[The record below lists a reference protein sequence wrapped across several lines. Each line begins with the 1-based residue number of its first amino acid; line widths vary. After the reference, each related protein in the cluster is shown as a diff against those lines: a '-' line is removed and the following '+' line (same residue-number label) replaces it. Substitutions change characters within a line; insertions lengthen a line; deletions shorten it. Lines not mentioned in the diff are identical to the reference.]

1 MIGRLVPTGSSH
13 GTGSCTLGLHSASL
27 SASRA
32 HTADPAMLACI
43 FPPLPA
49 ASPLA
54 TPTASSSSPAVA
66 CASARTPCFISSP
79 SSSLP
84 LYSPYSPYPTYSS
97 YSSSSSS
104 SSSFPPTCASFT
116 SPLLHPRP
124 APSGRASAASI
135 STPRSASGAVSLSG
149 QLSASSNSSSTGSL
163 NGSSLSGSLSSSLH
177 GSVSGSGSWS
187 RHSREAARGARRG
200 SGDVGDRRRGL
211 PATAASATALIS
223 ADGGGG
229 GGGGGGEGAGGR
241 LKGGAAAAAV
251 GGNGIGVSWAWRGG
265 GGEMSGEGAE
275 ARGGAADGGVVGLL
289 QQLPLRRFLVWAL
302 VAGLVIQLRD
312 FGLHVKERA
321 GGAGLLAGMRRVWAG
336 LIMMGTYVLS
346 VVANAA
352 VEGAQR
358 VLPAKRRLLVA
369 LLYAFALAALLALG
383 FAYLPPLYNTATQL
397 ILNIQGEDA
406 YSWIATRM
414 RAEFGDTFTE
424 QLERYMLLMMSPPT
438 TQGIMGAGGVA
449 MAAHPSAALRQVF
462 KKYAGSMLSLL
473 ATAFAATGRF
483 LLKSLVSLILSA
495 MIVWDLP
502 SLARGM
508 QSLQTSRFAPIYDE
522 LAPVVLTFGR
532 IFCRALEAQSLIAV
546 VNTALTFLGMM
557 LLNIHGIL
565 VLSAVVF
572 VFSFVPVAGVVI
584 STVPM
589 GLVAL
594 SDPTA
599 PDVAFH
605 LPHCLKF
612 CQQLFL
618 LIHACLYVSL
628 HVSLLSSTPRH
639 PIAQSFTAHPASL
652 LSSLRFS
659 MFPSSLCLPLSL
671 LISLPPSVPSAHLK
685 LHPILTLAV
694 LLVAEHAM
702 GVWGLLVAV
711 PLTVFIVKHIIHTNP
726 LASLDGPSEPTSLSS
741 SSPSLPPASAA
752 AKSLPQLEGTAEAD
766 DTDSPHHHPE
776 T

>member
-1 MIGRLVPTGSSH
+1 MIGRLIPTAHHH
-13 GTGSCTLGLHSASL
+13 GTGNCALGLHSASL
-27 SASRA
+27 STSRA
-32 HTADPAMLACI
+32 HLSDPAMLACLS
-43 FPPLPA
+43 PPPPA

-66 CASARTPCFISSP
+66 CSTPSFLPYPSSSFS

-84 LYSPYSPYPTYSS
+84 LYSPYSSSTFTPARSAPLSSPLAHQLAHRSSRAAASINSTSRSASAAARRSFYSRAS
-97 YSSSSSS
+97 INGGLSASLHGGSSSS
-104 SSSFPPTCASFT
+104 A
-116 SPLLHPRP
+116 R
-124 APSGRASAASI
+124 
-135 STPRSASGAVSLSG
+135 
-149 QLSASSNSSSTGSL
+149 
-163 NGSSLSGSLSSSLH
+163 
-177 GSVSGSGSWS
+177 WS
-187 RHSREAARGARRG
+187 RGCSGTAGGARGGCRG
-200 SGDVGDRRRGL
+200 VGDRRRGV
-211 PATAASATALIS
+211 AAGAASATALVA

-229 GGGGGGEGAGGR
+229 GDGEGGR
-241 LKGGAAAAAV
+241 LKGAVAAAAAV
-251 GGNGIGVSWAWRGG
+251 GNGMGGSLVWREGS
-265 GGEMSGEGAE
+265 GEGSGEGAE
-275 ARGGAADGGVVGLL
+275 GRGEAADGGVVGLL
-289 QQLPLRRFLVWAL
+289 QQLPLRKCLVWAG
-302 VAGLVIQLRD
+302 VAGLVIQLRE
-312 FGLHVKERA
+312 FLG
-321 GGAGLLAGMRRVWAG
+321 
-336 LIMMGTYVLS
+336 IMMGTYVLS

-358 VLPAKRRLLVA
+358 VLPAQRRLLVALLYAFALAALLALGFAYLPPLYNTATQLILNIQRRLLVA

-438 TQGIMGAGGVA
+438 TQGIMGVGGAPVA

-462 KKYAGSMLSLL
+462 KKYAGSMLALL

-594 SDPTA
+594 SEGG
-599 PDVAFH
+599 VVKVV
-605 LPHCLKF
+605 LVVLMVV
-612 CQQLFL
+612 LM
-618 LIHACLYVSL
+618 HALEAYIL
-628 HVSLLSSTPRH
+628 N
-639 PIAQSFTAHPASL
+639 PA
-652 LSSLRFS
+652 
-659 MFPSSLCLPLSL
+659 
-671 LISLPPSVPSAHLK
+671 IYSAHLK

-726 LASLDGPSEPTSLSS
+726 LASLDGLSESSS
-741 SSPSLPPASAA
+741 SSPSASPSLSSKASSLSSASSSSSPSPPAPAA
-752 AKSLPQLEGTAEAD
+752 GSPAQSKGRSD
-766 DTDSPHHHPE
+766 DSPSPDHSPA
-776 T
+776 

>member
-13 GTGSCTLGLHSASL
+13 GTGSCTLGLLSASL

-32 HTADPAMLACI
+32 HTTDPAMLACI

-116 SPLLHPRP
+116 SPFLHPRP

-302 VAGLVIQLRD
+302 VAGLVIQLRE
-312 FGLHVKERA
+312 FLG
-321 GGAGLLAGMRRVWAG
+321 
-336 LIMMGTYVLS
+336 IMMGTYVLS

-424 QLERYMLLMMSPPT
+424 Q
-438 TQGIMGAGGVA
+438 GAGGVA

-594 SDPTA
+594 SEGG
-599 PDVAFH
+599 VVKVV
-605 LPHCLKF
+605 LVVLMVV
-612 CQQLFL
+612 LM
-618 LIHACLYVSL
+618 HALEAYIL
-628 HVSLLSSTPRH
+628 N
-639 PIAQSFTAHPASL
+639 PA
-652 LSSLRFS
+652 
-659 MFPSSLCLPLSL
+659 
-671 LISLPPSVPSAHLK
+671 IYSAHLK

-711 PLTVFIVKHIIHTNP
+711 PLTKPEVHAHAVLP
-726 LASLDGPSEPTSLSS
+726 MLTS
-741 SSPSLPPASAA
+741 P
-752 AKSLPQLEGTAEAD
+752 
-766 DTDSPHHHPE
+766 
-776 T
+776 

>member
-1 MIGRLVPTGSSH
+1 MIGRLIPTAHHH
-13 GTGSCTLGLHSASL
+13 GTGNCALGLHSASL
-27 SASRA
+27 STSRA
-32 HTADPAMLACI
+32 HLSDPAMLACLS
-43 FPPLPA
+43 PPPPA

-66 CASARTPCFISSP
+66 CSTPSFLPYPSSSFS

-84 LYSPYSPYPTYSS
+84 LYSPYSSSTFTPARSAPLSSPLAHQLAHRSSRAAASINSTSRSASAAARRSFYSRAS
-97 YSSSSSS
+97 INGGLSASLHGGSSSS
-104 SSSFPPTCASFT
+104 A
-116 SPLLHPRP
+116 R
-124 APSGRASAASI
+124 
-135 STPRSASGAVSLSG
+135 
-149 QLSASSNSSSTGSL
+149 
-163 NGSSLSGSLSSSLH
+163 
-177 GSVSGSGSWS
+177 WS
-187 RHSREAARGARRG
+187 RGCSGTAGGARGGCRG
-200 SGDVGDRRRGL
+200 VGDRRRGV
-211 PATAASATALIS
+211 AAGAASATALVA

-229 GGGGGGEGAGGR
+229 GDGEGGR
-241 LKGGAAAAAV
+241 LKGAVAAAAAV
-251 GGNGIGVSWAWRGG
+251 GNGMGGSLVWREGS
-265 GGEMSGEGAE
+265 GEGSGEGAE
-275 ARGGAADGGVVGLL
+275 GRGEAADGGVVGLL
-289 QQLPLRRFLVWAL
+289 QQLPLRKCLVWAG
-302 VAGLVIQLRD
+302 VAGLVIQLRE
-312 FGLHVKERA
+312 FLG
-321 GGAGLLAGMRRVWAG
+321 
-336 LIMMGTYVLS
+336 IMMGTYVLS

-358 VLPAKRRLLVA
+358 VLPAQRRLLVA

-438 TQGIMGAGGVA
+438 TQGIMGVGGAPVA

-462 KKYAGSMLSLL
+462 KKYAGSMLALL

-594 SDPTA
+594 SEGG
-599 PDVAFH
+599 VVKVV
-605 LPHCLKF
+605 LVVLMVV
-612 CQQLFL
+612 LM
-618 LIHACLYVSL
+618 HALEAYIL
-628 HVSLLSSTPRH
+628 N
-639 PIAQSFTAHPASL
+639 PA
-652 LSSLRFS
+652 
-659 MFPSSLCLPLSL
+659 
-671 LISLPPSVPSAHLK
+671 IYSAHLK

-726 LASLDGPSEPTSLSS
+726 LASLDGLSESSS
-741 SSPSLPPASAA
+741 SSPSASPSLSSKASSLSSASSSSSPSPPAPAA
-752 AKSLPQLEGTAEAD
+752 GSPAQSKGRSD
-766 DTDSPHHHPE
+766 DSPSPDHSPA
-776 T
+776 

>member
-1 MIGRLVPTGSSH
+1 MIGRLIPTPGHYH
-13 GTGSCTLGLHSASL
+13 GTGTCTLGLHSTSL
-27 SASRA
+27 SVSRA
-32 HTADPAMLACI
+32 HTAEPAMLACLS
-43 FPPLPA
+43 PPPPA

-66 CASARTPCFISSP
+66 CASPRAPCFISSP

-84 LYSPYSPYPTYSS
+84 LYSPYSPYPPYSSYSS

-104 SSSFPPTCASFT
+104 FPPSCASLS
-116 SPLLHPRP
+116 SPPPHPCP
-124 APSGRASAASI
+124 ATPACSAAS
-135 STPRSASGAVSLSG
+135 SMSSSRSACGAVSLSG
-149 QLSASSNSSSTGSL
+149 QLSGRSSSSSTGSL
-163 NGSSLSGSLSSSLH
+163 NGCR
-177 GSVSGSGSWS
+177 SGSGSWS
-187 RHSREAARGARRG
+187 YHNRGPAAGGGRRD
-200 SGDVGDRRRGL
+200 SGGVRDWRRGL
-211 PATAASATALIS
+211 PAGSASATALVS
-223 ADGGGG
+223 ADVGGGVG

-251 GGNGIGVSWAWRGG
+251 GGNGIGGSWAWRGG

-289 QQLPLRRFLVWAL
+289 QQLPLRRCLVWAL
-302 VAGLVIQLRD
+302 VAGLVIQLRE
-312 FGLHVKERA
+312 FLG
-321 GGAGLLAGMRRVWAG
+321 
-336 LIMMGTYVLS
+336 IMMGTYVLS

-397 ILNIQGEDA
+397 ILNIQVGGSVCCGAVRCDGPFIPSYFQPPSPSPKPPA
-406 YSWIATRM
+406 APPPT
-414 RAEFGDTFTE
+414 TFRPPHVCGG

-565 VLSAVVF
+565 VLAAVVF

-594 SDPTA
+594 SEGG
-599 PDVAFH
+599 VVKVV
-605 LPHCLKF
+605 LVVLMVV
-612 CQQLFL
+612 LM
-618 LIHACLYVSL
+618 HALEAYILNPAIYSGD
-628 HVSLLSSTPRH
+628 SS
-639 PIAQSFTAHPASL
+639 PI
-652 LSSLRFS
+652 
-659 MFPSSLCLPLSL
+659 FPLPLL
-671 LISLPPSVPSAHLK
+671 LCSHVPVLSCPHPMLPCARALMPPSHAPMRPCSHAPIPCSHAPVLSCP
-685 LHPILTLAV
+685 HPMLPCARALM
-694 LLVAEHAM
+694 LSY
-702 GVWGLLVAV
+702 
-711 PLTVFIVKHIIHTNP
+711 PHTP
-726 LASLDGPSEPTSLSS
+726 DATF
-741 SSPSLPPASAA
+741 
-752 AKSLPQLEGTAEAD
+752 
-766 DTDSPHHHPE
+766 H
-776 T
+776 